1 MSTRSPHHI
10 PACFQDRRYAP
21 VAAASAIAYSRV
33 LSGQAA
39 AVSEISDNGRGIRNT
54 AISSNF
60 QFTNEEPVIMIIR
73 KGCWIWHAGQITAG
87 KPARRPQHLE

>member
-1 MSTRSPHHI
+1 MRLWPQHQRLHI
-10 PACFQDRRYAP
+10 PACFQ
-21 VAAASAIAYSRV
+21 
-33 LSGQAA
+33 
-39 AVSEISDNGRGIRNT
+39 GRQPPFPKSLTMDGGIRNT